1 MKMTAKEKLCWMV
14 HKIADLLEI
23 TPEGHPVKIRGR
35 QHVEGTAILNKLM
48 CDYEVINL
56 LEIPKM
62 IPSWVEPPHY
72 LVEVYDTFPAFHA
85 KLKKTP
91 TYKSMLKKLELWMLA
106 TSTSSEQPEP
116 EKEQPLPQEGDVV
129 YSLSFNG
136 QYLLINNAFILA
148 RTDFDS
154 ENELVIS
161 FLIGNPNKRFA
172 REQIQKELSTR
183 EGREVLIKK
192 PFHKIAEN
200 LGFKGDFLKAFLDV
214 SKTTICLKNPVTRKD
229 LDSVG
234 IKYLKIAK

>member
-1 MKMTAKEKLCWMV
+1 MALTAKEKVCAIVLRV
-14 HKIADLLEI
+14 ADGEEI
-23 TPEGHPVKIRGR
+23 TPEGSPIKISGS
-35 QHVEGTAILNKLM
+35 QNIEITAILKKLAN
-48 CDYEVINL
+48 DDGVIEL
-56 LEIPKM
+56 LEIPTM
-62 IPSWVEPPHY
+62 IPSLYEPPY
-72 LVEVYDTFPAFHA
+72 YAVQVLDGFHEFHE
-85 KLKKTP
+85 KLKKT
-91 TYKSMLKKLELWMLA
+91 TAYKSMLEKRDKRAQTAAKNE
-106 TSTSSEQPEP
+106 TSAKTGNES
-116 EKEQPLPQEGDVV
+116 LPDDVV

-136 QYLLINNAFILA
+136 QYLLINNAFLLA

-161 FLIGNPNKRFA
+161 FLIDNPNKRFT
-172 REQIQKELSTR
+172 REQIKKELSKR

-214 SKTTICLKNPVTRKD
+214 SKTTICLRNPITRKD